1 MLFQADDEDYIQTGS
16 GKASALLIDI
26 DTDMFCFSSV
36 ILTRTFFY
44 LCIIKMK
51 LNFDIMRLPS
61 SVQSICPYK
70 ITEPSLTRAEY
81 VRISYPTIE

>member
-36 ILTRTFFY
+36 ILTRTFF
-44 LCIIKMK
+44 I
-51 LNFDIMRLPS
+51 F
-61 SVQSICPYK
+61 
-70 ITEPSLTRAEY
+70 A
-81 VRISYPTIE
+81 